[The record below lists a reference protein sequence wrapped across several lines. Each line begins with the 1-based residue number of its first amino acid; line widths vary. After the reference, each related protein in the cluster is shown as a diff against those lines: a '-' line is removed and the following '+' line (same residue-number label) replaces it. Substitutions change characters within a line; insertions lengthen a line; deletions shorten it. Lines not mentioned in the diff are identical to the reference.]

1 MLRIFKLSASLQI
14 GTLRMN
20 MYLQKIAQVPNQNTT
35 VTCNEQFYS
44 FITVKQYSFRLHVSS
59 HFEKNFIEY

>member
-1 MLRIFKLSASLQI
+1 
-14 GTLRMN
+14 MN

-44 FITVKQYSFRLHVSS
+44 FITVKQYSFRLGVSS
-59 HFEKNFIEY
+59 YFEKKFSEHKLSCLSIVAQINDL